1 MPAAAGAELVDCPL
15 LCYVLTSLSVS
26 IGEGQ
31 TPPEMPLG
39 APPSG
44 LTGAAAGAAFCGAGL
59 LGAFLSKNVLTLL
72 SSSASTASMIICLH
86 SSLCRTPDSA
96 PSRHKRTRF
105 ATKCCPTRARKSYVW
120 LVLEKNLVSAVS
132 TPVLLHPRDC
142 PACLCSLVEAPTAG
156 LATQAICTPPRV
168 LWKSLRAASNFESF
182 PRFTNKH
189 TLFKHEALT
198 RPFATRLSFPRV
210 LPSAPRQ

>member
-1 MPAAAGAELVDCPL
+1 
-15 LCYVLTSLSVS
+15 
-26 IGEGQ
+26 
-31 TPPEMPLG
+31 MPLG

-96 PSRHKRTRF
+96 PPDTNEHALQPSVVR
-105 ATKCCPTRARKSYVW
+105 
-120 LVLEKNLVSAVS
+120 LEHVKVTFGWFLKKNLVSAVS

-156 LATQAICTPPRV
+156 LATQAICTPPRF
-168 LWKSLRAASNFESF
+168 LWKPLRAATNYESF

-189 TLFKHEALT
+189 TLSKHEALT

>member
-96 PSRHKRTRF
+96 PPDTNEHALQPSVVRLEHVKVTFGWFLKKIWSRQCQRR
-105 ATKCCPTRARKSYVW
+105 CCFIREIVRHVSVPW
-120 LVLEKNLVSAVS
+120 LKLPRQASQLKPSV
-132 TPVLLHPRDC
+132 LHPVFSGNRFGLL
-142 PACLCSLVEAPTAG
+142 PTMSLF
-156 LATQAICTPPRV
+156 LASR
-168 LWKSLRAASNFESF
+168 
-182 PRFTNKH
+182 TNTH
-189 TLFKHEALT
+189 S
-198 RPFATRLSFPRV
+198 PNTRL
-210 LPSAPRQ
+210 